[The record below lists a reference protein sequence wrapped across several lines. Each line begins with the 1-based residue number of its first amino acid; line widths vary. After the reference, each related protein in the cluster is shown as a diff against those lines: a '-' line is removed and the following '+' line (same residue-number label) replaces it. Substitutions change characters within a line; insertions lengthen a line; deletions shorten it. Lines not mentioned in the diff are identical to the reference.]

1 MADVDLLVA
10 GAGGGLA
17 GALRA
22 SEQGLSVVVA
32 EANPHYRRA
41 NNTAMSTAMI
51 PGPGS
56 RFQRAA
62 GVEDSPERFLADVA
76 AKTHGEADPV
86 VAATLAHLGAELVEW
101 LADHVGLP
109 VELAAVDYPGHSVRR
124 CHTVPGHHGS
134 TLLRALA
141 DAAEASSSID
151 LMCPARLTGLSPASS
166 EGHLPSSSSSE
177 GPLRSEWQ
185 VTLTRPD
192 GGSEELTA
200 SAVLLATNGYGAA
213 PDLVARH
220 LPGIADAAYHGSEYS
235 TGDALALA
243 GPLGAASGYLDAYQ
257 GHAGLSAA
265 ARTLVTWTTVMNGA
279 IVVDADGRRFGD
291 ETVGYSEYAAMLAAR
306 PGARGWAV
314 FDARIDA
321 LTREFTDYVDVV
333 EAGAVRRGDSVEELA
348 ARIGVDAAV
357 LAAEIADAAA
367 VAGGRQ
373 EVDRVG
379 RRSVAAPLEA
389 PYAAVEIVP
398 ALFHTQGGL
407 HVDADARVLDAAGS
421 PLGGLYASGGA
432 AVGMS
437 GHGAAGY
444 LAGNGLLPALGLA
457 YRAADHCASQAS
469 TVRKV
474 HA

>member
-22 SEQGLSVVVA
+22 AQHGRQVVVA
-32 EANPHYRRA
+32 EANPHFRRG

-86 VAATLAHLGAELVEW
+86 VAGTLAHLGAELVEW

-109 VELAAVDYPGHSVRR
+109 VELAAADYPGHAVRR
-124 CHTVPGHHGS
+124 CHTLPGHHGS
-134 TLLRALA
+134 TLLRGLA
-141 DAAEASSSID
+141 DAVEASSSID
-151 LMCPARLTGLSPASS
+151 LLCPARLTGLVPDGESW
-166 EGHLPSSSSSE
+166 
-177 GPLRSEWQ
+177 R

-192 GGSEELTA
+192 GGSEQLTA
-200 SAVLLATNGYGAA
+200 AAVLLATNGYGAD
-213 PDLVARH
+213 PELVARH
-220 LPGIADAAYHGSEYS
+220 LPEIADAAYHGSEYS
-235 TGDALALA
+235 TGDALRLA
-243 GPLGAASGYLDAYQ
+243 GPLGAASGCLDAYQ

-265 ARTLVTWTTVMNGA
+265 ARTLVTWTTVMAGA
-279 IVVDADGRRFGD
+279 VVVDADGRRFGD

-306 PGARGWAV
+306 PGARGWVV
-314 FDARIDA
+314 FDASIDA
-321 LTREFTDYVDVV
+321 ATQGFTDYRDVV
-333 EAGAVRRGDSVEELA
+333 EAGAVRWASSVPKLA
-348 ARIGVDAAV
+348 DRIGVDPDV
-357 LAAEIADAAA
+357 LADEIADAAA
-367 VAGGRQ
+367 VARG
-373 EVDRVG
+373 EAAVDRVG
-379 RRSVAAPLEA
+379 RRAVAAPLA
-389 PYAAVEIVP
+389 PPYAAVEIVP

-407 HVDADARVLDAAGS
+407 AVDAHARVLDAAGR
-421 PLGGLYASGGA
+421 PLGSLYASGGA

-457 YRAADHCASQAS
+457 YRAADHLASLPTPQEVPA
-469 TVRKV
+469 
-474 HA
+474 

>member
-22 SEQGLSVVVA
+22 AERGLQVVVA
-32 EANPHYRRA
+32 EANPHFRRG

-62 GVEDSPERFLADVA
+62 GVEDSQERFLADVA
-76 AKTHGEADPV
+76 AKTRGEADPV
-86 VAATLAHLGAELVEW
+86 VAKTLAGVGAEVVEW

-124 CHTVPGHHGS
+124 CHTLPGHHGS
-134 TLLRALA
+134 TLLRGLA
-141 DAAEASSSID
+141 DAVEASSSID
-151 LMCPARLTGLSPASS
+151 LLVPARLTGLEPVPVSS
-166 EGHLPSSSSSE
+166 DGAP
-177 GPLRSEWQ
+177 RSERQEWR

-192 GGSEELTA
+192 GGSEQLTA
-200 SAVLLATNGYGAA
+200 AAVLLATNGYGAS
-213 PDLVARH
+213 PELVGRH
-220 LPGIADAAYHGSEYS
+220 LPEIAGAAYHGSEYS
-235 TGDALALA
+235 TGDALRL
-243 GPLGAASGYLDAYQ
+243 GGELGAATGFLDAYQ

-265 ARTLVTWTTVMNGA
+265 ARTLVTWTTVMAGG

-321 LTREFTDYVDVV
+321 ATQGFTDYRDVV
-333 EAGAVRRGDSVEELA
+333 EAGAVRWGATVPELA
-348 ARIGVDAAV
+348 DRIGVDPAV
-357 LAAEIADAAA
+357 LEEEIADAAA
-367 VAGGRQ
+367 VARG
-373 EVDRVG
+373 EVVADRVG
-379 RRSVAAPLEA
+379 RRSVTAPLEA
-389 PYAAVEIVP
+389 PYAAVGIVP

-407 HVDADARVLDAAGS
+407 AVDADARVLDPAGR
-421 PLGGLYASGGA
+421 PLGSLHASGGA

-457 YRAADHCASQAS
+457 YRAADHVASAAS
-469 TVRKV
+469 THPVRKV